1 MVIGI
6 LTLHLHIPMCASLKE
21 KRSQLKPL
29 LSRLSKEFNIAVAE
43 LDYQDSW
50 KEALIGCATLSN
62 DGAHTQR
69 SLQKIIPW
77 VERYFPHIT
86 IVQDQ
91 IELF

>member
-1 MVIGI
+1 MVIGV

-29 LSRLSKEFNIAVAE
+29 LIKLGKEFNIAVAE
-43 LDYQDSW
+43 LDFQDSW

-69 SLQKIIPW
+69 SLQKIVPW
-77 VERYFPHIT
+77 VEGHFPHIT
-86 IVQDQ
+86 IIQDQ

>member
-1 MVIGI
+1 MSIGL

-29 LSRLSKEFNIAVAE
+29 LSRLGKEFNIAVAE

-50 KEALIGCATLSN
+50 SEALIGCATLSN
-62 DGAHTQR
+62 DGKHTQR

-77 VERYFPHIT
+77 IERHFPHIT
-86 IVQDQ
+86 IIQDQ
-91 IELF
+91 IELI

>member
-1 MVIGI
+1 MVIGV

-29 LSRLSKEFNIAVAE
+29 LNRLGREFNIAVAE
-43 LDYQDSW
+43 LDYQDRWGES
-50 KEALIGCATLSN
+50 LIGCTTLSN

-69 SLQKIIPW
+69 SLQKIVPW
-77 VERYFPHIT
+77 VERHFPHLT
-86 IVQDQ
+86 IIQDK